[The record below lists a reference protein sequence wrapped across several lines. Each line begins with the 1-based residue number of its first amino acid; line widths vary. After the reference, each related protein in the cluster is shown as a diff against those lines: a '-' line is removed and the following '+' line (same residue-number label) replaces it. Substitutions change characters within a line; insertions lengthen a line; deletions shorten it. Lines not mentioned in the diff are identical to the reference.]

1 MILTS
6 ELVVALLLA
15 VCTAYITRQTILSPL
30 KHVPGPYLAKLTN
43 IYLLFIYYR
52 RRQYPVTRHLHDRYG
67 AAVRIGPN
75 HVSLNDPTLIKKIY
89 DMKGQYVK
97 TPRYRAADSISP
109 EGHNIPVPF
118 STLDERI
125 NSAMW
130 RPIAKY
136 YTLTHLLNF
145 EPHIDTIIRTMQ
157 RQLEERFCSGKALC
171 NVHTWLSYSNH
182 PQLLNK
188 LFSLLTLHPA
198 AWEVTNMVN
207 FSQML
212 GFLEKGEDIE
222 GSLADAIFAGDTFTY
237 LGHLPWLERLLR
249 ALVGKPIF
257 NGVLQ
262 FCLKQIAD
270 RRSMGDYYIHSPP
283 DFLDNFLAAHKADP
297 RAFSNDTLLSQLV
310 SNVAAGGDTAGGTMT
325 GIVYNTL
332 QHPRVLARL
341 QQELDAAIPDPKDPI
356 SWHTASQLPYLD
368 AVIQES
374 IRFHPGTSFA
384 LERFV
389 PRDGLFLSPPTTTT
403 TKDENHGIIF
413 LPAGTIVSMHPWALN
428 RDPSIFGPDADSF
441 IPERWLPNL
450 GGHHHTYNN
459 NNDNNT
465 SENNAGETPEAFSAR
480 VSAMKDT
487 ILTFG
492 KGKRRCVGRHLA
504 DLEMYKVVA
513 MLLRGFEFEL
523 MRPERDEKKVVEP
536 KVVHSIF
543 VRMEGFEVGLKR
555 RD

>member
-1 MILTS
+1 MVLASVFT

-15 VCTAYITRQTILSPL
+15 VCTVYIARQTILSPL

-43 IYLLFIYYR
+43 SYQLFVYYR
-52 RRQYPVTRHLHDRYG
+52 RRQYPVTRYLHDRYG
-67 AAVRIGPN
+67 TAVRIGPN
-75 HVSLNDPTLIKKIY
+75 HVSLNDPTLLKKIY
-89 DMKGQYVK
+89 DMKGRYVK

-145 EPHIDTIIRTMQ
+145 EPQIDTVIRTMQ
-157 RQLEERFCSGKALC
+157 RQLEERFCSSKAHGALC
-171 NVHTWLSYSNH
+171 NVHTWLSY
-182 PQLLNK
+182 
-188 LFSLLTLHPA
+188 A

-249 ALVGKPIF
+249 SLVGKPIF

-270 RRSMGDYYIHSPP
+270 RRSKGDNYIHSPP

-325 GIVYNTL
+325 GIVYHTL

-341 QQELDAAIPDPKDPI
+341 QKELDAAIPDPKDPV

-389 PRDGLFLSPPTTTT
+389 PRNGLFLPPATN
-403 TKDENHGIIF
+403 DENRIF
-413 LPAGTIVSMHPWALN
+413 LPAGTIVSMHPWVLN
-428 RDPSIFGPDADSF
+428 RDQSIFGPDADTF
-441 IPERWLPNL
+441 IPERWLPN
-450 GGHHHTYNN
+450 HAHTHNN
-459 NNDNNT
+459 NNDNNSRNN
-465 SENNAGETPEAFSAR
+465 SENQGETPEAFSAR
-480 VSAMKDT
+480 LSAMKDT
-487 ILTFG
+487 LLTFG
-492 KGKRRCVGRHLA
+492 KGKRRCVGRNLA
-504 DLEMYKVVA
+504 DLEIYKIVA
-513 MLLRGFEFEL
+513 MVLRGFEFEV
-523 MRPERDEKKVVEP
+523 MWP
-536 KVVHSIF
+536 
-543 VRMEGFEVGLKR
+543 KR
-555 RD
+555 RGG

>member
-1 MILTS
+1 MVLTS

-15 VCTAYITRQTILSPL
+15 VCTAYIARQTILSPL

-43 IYLLFIYYR
+43 IYLLLIYYR
-52 RRQYPVTRHLHDRYG
+52 RRQYPVTRRLHDRYG

-75 HVSLNDPTLIKKIY
+75 HVSLNDPTLLKKIY

-157 RQLEERFCSGKALC
+157 YQLEERFCSTKALC
-171 NVHTWLSYSNH
+171 NVHTWLSY
-182 PQLLNK
+182 
-188 LFSLLTLHPA
+188 T

-237 LGHLPWLERLLR
+237 LGHLPGLERLLR
-249 ALVGKPIF
+249 SLVGKPIF

-270 RRSMGDYYIHSPP
+270 RRSMGDNYIHSPP

-341 QQELDAAIPDPKDPI
+341 QQELDAAIPDPKDPV

-384 LERFV
+384 FERFV
-389 PRDGLFLSPPTTTT
+389 PRDGLFLPSPTTI
-403 TKDENHGIIF
+403 TKNENHTIF
-413 LPAGTIVSMHPWALN
+413 LPAGTIVSMHPWVLN

-441 IPERWLPNL
+441 IPERWLPNR
-450 GGHHHTYNN
+450 GGHHHTDYNN
-459 NNDNNT
+459 NNT
-465 SENNAGETPEAFSAR
+465 SENNKGETPEAFAAR

-492 KGKRRCVGRHLA
+492 KGKRRCAGRHLA
-504 DLEMYKVVA
+504 DLEMYKVIA
-513 MLLRGFEFEL
+513 MLFRGFEFEFEA
-523 MRPERDEKKVVEP
+523 MRPEEEGRKGRGGGGGGE

>member
-1 MILTS
+1 
-6 ELVVALLLA
+6 
-15 VCTAYITRQTILSPL
+15 
-30 KHVPGPYLAKLTN
+30 
-43 IYLLFIYYR
+43 
-52 RRQYPVTRHLHDRYG
+52 
-67 AAVRIGPN
+67 
-75 HVSLNDPTLIKKIY
+75 
-89 DMKGQYVK
+89 
-97 TPRYRAADSISP
+97 
-109 EGHNIPVPF
+109 
-118 STLDERI
+118 
-125 NSAMW
+125 
-130 RPIAKY
+130 
-136 YTLTHLLNF
+136 
-145 EPHIDTIIRTMQ
+145 
-157 RQLEERFCSGKALC
+157 
-171 NVHTWLSYSNH
+171 
-182 PQLLNK
+182 
-188 LFSLLTLHPA
+188 
-198 AWEVTNMVN
+198 MVN

-270 RRSMGDYYIHSPP
+270 RRSMGDNYIHSPP

-341 QQELDAAIPDPKDPI
+341 QQELDAAIPDPKDPV

-384 LERFV
+384 FERFV
-389 PRDGLFLSPPTTTT
+389 PRDGLFLPT

-413 LPAGTIVSMHPWALN
+413 LPAGTIVSMHPWVLN

-441 IPERWLPNL
+441 VPERWLQNH

-459 NNDNNT
+459 SNNENN
-465 SENNAGETPEAFSAR
+465 SEKNAGETPEAFAAR

-492 KGKRRCVGRHLA
+492 KGKRRCAGRNLA
-504 DLEMYKVVA
+504 DLEMYKVIA
-513 MLLRGFEFEL
+513 MLLRGFEFEFEA
-523 MRPERDEKKVVEP
+523 MRPEEGRGGGGGGGDGGGE

-543 VRMEGFEVGLKR
+543 VRMEGFEVRLKR